1 MFVQPIEGPT
11 MMPSRRLILALAIGA
26 AGTLAAPA
34 FAEPAGNTP
43 QPFTQQAF
51 ETAQKAGRAIL
62 VDTYAT
68 WCDVCARQAPI
79 IEKLI
84 NEPQYKDLAVFR
96 VNFDTQKDIMRKFNA
111 RVQST
116 LIVFRGEKEVG
127 RSVGETQPEW
137 IDDLLQKTLGKS
149 TS

>member
-1 MFVQPIEGPT
+1 MLSALLATRAGVFTDGKTTQPY
-11 MMPSRRLILALAIGA
+11 
-26 AGTLAAPA
+26 
-34 FAEPAGNTP
+34 
-43 QPFTQQAF
+43 TQQAF
-51 ETAQKAGRAIL
+51 ETAQKAGKPIL
-62 VDTYAT
+62 VDTFAT

-79 IEKLI
+79 IDKLI
-84 NEPQYKDLAVFR
+84 NEPRYKDLAVFR
-96 VNFDTQKDIMRKFNA
+96 VDFDAQKDVMRTFNA
-111 RVQST
+111 RLQST